1 MIDQT
6 QLKQLAT
13 KFQTNEYTILREY
26 VQILFLDQF
35 YQSSLVKGT
44 YFKGGTAIRLLLGSP
59 RFSEDLDFSSKQTPP
74 NLEAAVF
81 STVKALNTVLP
92 NLKVKNLETL
102 QGYSAKLYLS
112 TTISSQPLT
121 VKLDF
126 SLRGN
131 ILETLT
137 GAVETILPVKIISV
151 VDHLSPKELLAEKI
165 HAITNRQKGRDVFDL
180 WFLLS
185 KNISFDQ
192 KFINKKLAFFDQ
204 KLNIRNLINKINNWP
219 DKNLD
224 ADLRPFLSSGD
235 RKIITELKRIITEKL
250 EKYE

>member
-6 QLKQLAT
+6 QLKQLAV

-35 YQSSLVKGT
+35 YQNNLVKGT

-59 RFSEDLDFSSKQTPP
+59 RFSEDLDFSSKQTEVQLEKAVLTTVNNLTAIIP
-74 NLEAAVF
+74 NL
-81 STVKALNTVLP
+81 TVKKLQ
-92 NLKVKNLETL
+92 TL
-102 QGYSAKLYLS
+102 QGYSAKLFLP
-112 TTISSQPLT
+112 TEISSQPLT

-137 GAVETILPVKIISV
+137 GAVETALPVKIVSV
-151 VDHLSPKELLAEKI
+151 VEHLSSKELLAEKI
-165 HAITNRQKGRDVFDL
+165 HAMINRQKGRDVFDL

-185 KNISFDQ
+185 KSVSFDQ
-192 KFINKKLAFFDQ
+192 KFVNKKLGFFGQ
-204 KLNIRNLINKINNWP
+204 KYNLNQIINQVKNWP
-219 DKNLD
+219 DKDLD
-224 ADLRPFLSSGD
+224 ADLRPFLSISD
-235 RKIITELKRIITEKL
+235 RKIIPELKRLLTFKL
-250 EKYE
+250 ESIV